1 MQSACRF
8 GEELTFFTNILD
20 VNIGQ
25 LLKSIQSR
33 EKRKKSISKNVICTK
48 TILIFLREHFD
59 SNIIYIKDLKIND
72 SNFRD
77 EIEEFGGKGEMKT
90 QTENKGESRFK
101 RRILSLFTSKSHSV
115 PFIYLKITGRRP
127 GTDLLL
133 I

>member
-1 MQSACRF
+1 M
-8 GEELTFFTNILD
+8 
-20 VNIGQ
+20 
-25 LLKSIQSR
+25 
-33 EKRKKSISKNVICTK
+33 
-48 TILIFLREHFD
+48 
-59 SNIIYIKDLKIND
+59 KIND

-101 RRILSLFTSKSHSV
+101 RRRLSLFTSESHSV

-127 GTDLLL
+127 RTNLLL